1 MQVKTNQSKNELGNN
16 WQHLQNISAAEDEI
30 TNESIDTTQ
39 VIDQEEKLQKL
50 VDGTHQFCFKIQTHA
65 PIDIFPDEIIIDI
78 HKVSFIYKSLMSKDV
93 LSIPI
98 KDINKV
104 EVANDLLSAH
114 IEIVN
119 GSQTTTLTANWLK
132 KSEAREAQAIL
143 QGLMIAYKNNI
154 DISQFDTSEI
164 TDRLITLG
172 NPIA

>member
-1 MQVKTNQSKNELGNN
+1 MQARTTEPKTKIGSN
-16 WQHLQNISAAEDEI
+16 WQHLQNVDEDE
-30 TNESIDTTQ
+30 E
-39 VIDQEEKLQKL
+39 VIPDDNINNEEKLQKL
-50 VDGTHQFCFKIQTHA
+50 VDGTHQFCFKIRTHA
-65 PIDIFPDEIIIDI
+65 PIDIFPNEIIIDI
-78 HKVSFIYKSLMSKDV
+78 HKVSFIYKSLMSKDI
-93 LSIPI
+93 LSMPI

-104 EVANDLLSAH
+104 EVANDILSAS

-164 TDRLITLG
+164 TDRLKTLG
-172 NPIA
+172 NPII